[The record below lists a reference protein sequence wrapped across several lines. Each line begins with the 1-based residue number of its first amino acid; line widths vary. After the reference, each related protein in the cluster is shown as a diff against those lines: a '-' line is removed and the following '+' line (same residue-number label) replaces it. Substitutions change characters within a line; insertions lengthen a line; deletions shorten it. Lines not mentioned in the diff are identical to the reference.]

1 MTVFDN
7 NGTIA
12 ISFEHR
18 KKRFVLSGLGD
29 FSDTKQLQQ
38 VQQTELRI
46 KSDRKSNNFPFADN
60 ESVKLFY
67 FPSSEDRQQMIA
79 RTIATERKA
88 DKLNPSLLS
97 IWDKWVTTLG
107 LSQATLN
114 NHYHCCRQMIL
125 SSGNPKAHD
134 VKWFDSLRD
143 GLSGRT
149 FNERKSML
157 KACLDWSVNNDLV
170 SGKNPYESVKT
181 KKSERNDHAKPFSRD
196 EIAAIIEAFQSDRF
210 VHKSSHFS
218 HSHYVPFIKFQ
229 FVTGCRLG
237 EAIAL
242 QWKHMDF
249 ANRRILIEQALG
261 RDLASSPNASKKI
274 LKSTKTGAIGFVP
287 MNDLLY
293 DLLLTHKPIDAS
305 PTDWVFKGHR
315 GDYISTASFRDT
327 WNLVL
332 SNLDIEYRYPYQM
345 KHTALSFVATQ
356 QGLLAASKLARHT
369 DVTMAARH
377 YARFVDEV
385 KLPDYG
391 I

>member
-1 MTVFDN
+1 MTVFNN

-12 ISFEHR
+12 ITFDHR

-29 FSDTKQLQQ
+29 YSDSKQLQQ
-38 VQQTELRI
+38 VKQTELRI
-46 KSDRKSNNFPFADN
+46 KSDRKSNNFPFTDN

-97 IWDKWVTTLG
+97 IWDKWVVTLG

-114 NHYHCCRQMIL
+114 NHYHSCRQMIL
-125 SSGNPKAHD
+125 MSNPKSQD
-134 VKWFDSLRD
+134 VKWFDSIRD
-143 GLSGRT
+143 GLSART

-157 KACLDWSVNNDLV
+157 KTCIDWAISNDLV

-181 KKSERNDHAKPFSRD
+181 KKSERSDHAKPFSRD
-196 EIAAIIEAFQSDRF
+196 EVAAIIEAFESDRF

-229 FVTGCRLG
+229 FVTGCRIG

-242 QWKHMDF
+242 QWKHVDF

-293 DLLLTHKPIDAS
+293 DLLLAHKPIDAK

-315 GDYISTASFRDT
+315 GDYISTSSFRDT
-327 WNLVL
+327 WKLVL
-332 SNLDIEYRYPYQM
+332 SHLDIEYRYPYQM

-356 QGLLAASKLARHT
+356 QGLLAASKLARHS
-369 DVTMAARH
+369 DITMAARH

>member
-12 ISFEHR
+12 ISFDHR

-29 FSDTKQLQQ
+29 YNDAKQLQQ
-38 VQQTELRI
+38 VKQTELRI

-88 DKLNPSLLS
+88 DKLNPILLS
-97 IWDKWVTTLG
+97 IWDKWLMTLG
-107 LSQATLN
+107 LSAATLN

-125 SSGNPKAHD
+125 NNGKPKIQD
-134 VKWFDSLRD
+134 VKWFDDLRQN
-143 GLSGRT
+143 LSAQV
-149 FNERKSML
+149 FNQRKAML
-157 KACLDWSVNNDLV
+157 KSCFDWAIDNDLV
-170 SGKNPYESVKT
+170 SGKNLYSALKP

-196 EIAAIIEAFQSDRF
+196 EVSEIIEAFHSDRF
-210 VHKSSHFS
+210 VPKSSSFS

-242 QWKHMDF
+242 QWKHVDF

-261 RDLASSPNASKKI
+261 RDLASSPSASKKI
-274 LKSTKTGAIGFVP
+274 VKSTKTGAIGFVP

-293 DLLLTHKPIDAS
+293 DLLLSHKPSNAS
-305 PTDWVFKGHR
+305 STDWVFKGHR
-315 GDYISTASFRDT
+315 GDYISTSSFRDT
-327 WNLVL
+327 WKLVL
-332 SNLDIEYRYPYQM
+332 TKLEIEYRYPYQM

-369 DVTMAARH
+369 NVNMAARH

>member
-1 MTVFDN
+1 MPVFNN

-29 FSDTKQLQQ
+29 FSDSKQLQQ
-38 VQQTELRI
+38 VKQTELRI
-46 KSDRKSNNFPFADN
+46 KLDRKSNNFPFDNN

-79 RTIATERKA
+79 RAIATERKA
-88 DKLNPSLLS
+88 DKLNPVLLG
-97 IWDKWVTTLG
+97 IWDKWVITLG

-125 SSGNPKAHD
+125 SSGNSKAQD
-134 VKWFDSLRD
+134 VKWFDDLREK
-143 GLSGRT
+143 LSAQV
-149 FNERKSML
+149 FNQRKTML
-157 KACLDWSVNNDLV
+157 KSCLDWAVDNGLV
-170 SGKNPYESVKT
+170 SGKNPYESVKS
-181 KKSERNDHAKPFSRD
+181 KKSERDDHVQPFSRD
-196 EIAAIIEAFQSDRF
+196 EVAAIIEAFESDRF
-210 VHKSSHFS
+210 VPRSSSFS

-242 QWKHMDF
+242 QWKHIDF

-293 DLLLTHKPIDAS
+293 DLLLNHKPTNAS
-305 PTDWVFKGHR
+305 SSDWVFKGHR
-315 GDYISTASFRDT
+315 GDYISTSSFRDT
-327 WNLVL
+327 WKLVL
-332 SNLDIEYRYPYQM
+332 SSLHIEYRYPYQM

-356 QGLLAASKLARHT
+356 QGLLAASKLARHS